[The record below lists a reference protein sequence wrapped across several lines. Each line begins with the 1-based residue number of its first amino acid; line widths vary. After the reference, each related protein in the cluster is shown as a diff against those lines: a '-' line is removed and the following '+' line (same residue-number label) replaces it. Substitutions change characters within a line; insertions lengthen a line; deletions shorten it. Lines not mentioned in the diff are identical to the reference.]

1 MGSTDFL
8 LIAIEGIDGAGKTTY
23 SKLLSR
29 SLSNKFSKV
38 IVEHEPS
45 NTSIG
50 KLVKK
55 ISRKKPDDALLLS
68 LLYSVDRIYHAK
80 KIEKYKKKGNV
91 VICDRTYYST
101 IAYQSYPLFEQ
112 GQFSSLDNAMQWNF
126 ELQKRVFPLK
136 FNLKIY
142 INVPVN
148 ISIERTKTR
157 KNLHPFEKES
167 YLKNV
172 KYVYDKITEKEQDWV
187 ILDGADEIPKNL
199 EKIEK
204 KIEGILKTNQ

>member
-1 MGSTDFL
+1 MDKSNFL

-23 SKLLSR
+23 SKLLSQ
-29 SLSNKFSKV
+29 SLSTNFSKV

-45 NTSIG
+45 NTMIG

-55 ISRKKPDDALLLS
+55 ISRKKPDEALLLS

-101 IAYQSYPLFEQ
+101 VAYQSYPLFKQ
-112 GQFSSLDNAMQWNF
+112 GQFSSLEKAMEWNL

-136 FNLKIY
+136 FDLKIY
-142 INVPVN
+142 INIPVE

-157 KNLHPFEKES
+157 KNLHPFEKKS
-167 YLKNV
+167 YLDNV
-172 KYVYDKITEKEQDWV
+172 KSVYDKITKKEQDWV
-187 ILDGADEIPKNL
+187 ILDGTDDIYKNIV
-199 EKIEK
+199 KIEV
-204 KIEGILKTNQ
+204 ILKTN